1 MKKQLIRF
9 YRVSSL
15 VLALF
20 IFGCAAVPP
29 KPPPEKTPEQV
40 PGKAPVKPAEKA
52 PVKDP
57 FSVFPDRYRQQAMD
71 HEKNGEL
78 PRALLCWEIV
88 RALQPTDEEAGRKIA
103 ALKGQIQS
111 VADQH
116 FKKGVSHY
124 QSRSIPAARKEFLL
138 TLYYSPDHSDA
149 LSYLKDK
156 LNEEDYLLY
165 EVKEGETLKDIA
177 KKVYNDP
184 QKDSLIAYFNALGKD
199 PKLAPRTTLRLPLL
213 ETPQTKPV
221 TEPREM
227 PGETGEY
234 SAELKEKMG
243 KAMASFKGK
252 NYKETLSI
260 TEEILLYNP
269 ADKEARELANG
280 SHYQMGK
287 SLSQGKKYPEA
298 LEQFNRVDP
307 GYQDVTALKAS
318 VEKQLAEAHYISG
331 IKYFTEEKL
340 DQAVKEWEETLRLN
354 PQHPKAKGDR
364 ENALRLLQKLKE
376 IK

>member
-1 MKKQLIRF
+1 VKRQFSRF
-9 YRVSSL
+9 YRVFSV

-20 IFGCAAVPP
+20 IYGCAAVPP
-29 KPPPEKTPEQV
+29 KPPPEKIPEQV
-40 PGKAPVKPAEKA
+40 PGKAPEKAAEKA

-71 HEKNGEL
+71 HEKSGEL

-111 VADQH
+111 LADQH

-149 LSYLKDK
+149 LSYLKEK

-184 QKDSLIAYFNALGKD
+184 QKDSLIAYFNGLGKD
-199 PKLAPRTTLRLPLL
+199 PKLAPKTSLRLPLL

-221 TEPREM
+221 TEPRET
-227 PGETGEY
+227 PGETREY
-234 SAELKEKMG
+234 SSELKEKIG
-243 KAMASFKGK
+243 KATASFKSK

-269 ADKEARELANG
+269 SDKEARELMNA
-280 SHYQMGK
+280 SYYQMGK
-287 SLSQGKKYPEA
+287 VSSQGKKYPEA

-307 GYQDVTALKAS
+307 GYQDVIALKAS
-318 VEKQLAEAHYISG
+318 VERQLAEAHYISG

-354 PQHPKAKGDR
+354 PQHPKAKADR